1 MKKYITPALA
11 LAIGTSF
18 LLAGCSSPAPSGSE
32 GGADSADG
40 AKMTLITGSG
50 GPYYEALSCGAQKA
64 AGEEGVQL
72 DVQFP
77 SAWDPVKSTSMINAA
92 AAKSPA
98 ALIIVPTD
106 QSVLVAPIQQ
116 AVNSGIPV
124 VTVDQELAEAD
135 AEEFVSSAVSTDNYA
150 AGATAADTMAELIG
164 KTGKVMVDGAAPGSS
179 AADQRTA
186 GFVDRITD
194 EYPDITLLET
204 QYSNS
209 DPAEATQIVNATL
222 AANPDLAG
230 IYVVYQDGVIGA
242 GTALRASDGAGDVA
256 LVGFDTAPAEIEL
269 LKEGI
274 ASALIAQQPAQMG
287 YDAVQQA
294 VAVITGGEVTKRM
307 MTPTMVVTAD
317 NVDSD
322 EVSRVVNASK
332 DHC

>member
-1 MKKYITPALA
+1 MKKYTKPALV
-11 LAIGTSF
+11 LAVGASF
-18 LLAGCSSPAPSGSE
+18 LLAGCSSATPSEPSTGDSGS
-32 GGADSADG
+32 DLS
-40 AKMTLITGSG
+40 MTLITGSG
-50 GPYYEALSCGAQKA
+50 GPYYEALACGANKA
-64 AGEEGVQL
+64 AEEAGVAL

-77 SAWDPVKSTSMINAA
+77 ESWDPVKSTSLINAA
-92 AAKSPA
+92 AAKNPS
-98 ALIIVPTD
+98 ALVIVPTD
-106 QSVLVAPIQQ
+106 QSVLVAPVQQ
-116 AVNSGIPV
+116 AVSAGIPV

-135 AEEFVSSAVSTDNYA
+135 ADELVSSAVSTDNYE
-150 AGATAADTMAELIG
+150 AGAAAADEMARLIDNAG
-164 KTGKVMVDGAAPGSS
+164 TVMVDGAAPGSS

-186 GFVDRITD
+186 GFVDRIAE

-242 GTALRASDGAGDVA
+242 GTALRASDRAGEVV
-256 LVGFDTAPAEIEL
+256 LIGFDTAPAEIEL
-269 LKEGI
+269 LNEGI

-294 VAVITGGEVTKRM
+294 VAVVSGGDVTKRK
-307 MTPTMVVTAD
+307 MTPIMVVTPD

-322 EVSRVVNASK
+322 EVARVVNASA